1 MVMAPVFFQQE
12 ETRIVAAPDNPAI
25 DAPPFLTSR
34 GTGVDGVGAL
44 VIHRTDGA
52 FLCTGSMIAPMWV
65 LTAAHC
71 LSDTSGNMITNSV
84 DETFFPNPSGTLNM
98 TSGAGSF
105 FVNPLYNG
113 AVGSDYDIALVR
125 LPSPVGPGVDVY
137 SLYTGSITMGNPFT
151 MVGFGMRGG
160 GNTGATLPA
169 GSRRQG
175 MNSFDFFLSPGVLI
189 ADFDNGNPAND
200 ASCSVGARCDLGL
213 GALEAD
219 TAPGDS
225 GGPVFFGNQIVAVIA
240 FGART
245 SNPPDID
252 GVLNSSFGEFAGFTS
267 VEFNQAFLDA
277 TMAPEPASWAGVA
290 LGIAALAWRLQRK
303 RLPH

>member
-1 MVMAPVFFQQE
+1 
-12 ETRIVAAPDNPAI
+12 
-25 DAPPFLTSR
+25 
-34 GTGVDGVGAL
+34 
-44 VIHRTDGA
+44 
-52 FLCTGSMIAPMWV
+52 
-65 LTAAHC
+65 
-71 LSDTSGNMITNSV
+71 MITTSV

-98 TSGAGSF
+98 TSGAGNF

-113 AVGSDYDIALVR
+113 AVGSNYDIALVR
-125 LPSPVGPGVDVY
+125 LPSPVGPGVDIY
-137 SLYTGSITMGNPFT
+137 STYTGPITMGNPFSF
-151 MVGFGMRGG
+151 VGFGMRGD

-189 ADFDNGNPAND
+189 SDFDNGNPAND
-200 ASCSVGARCDLGL
+200 ASCTIAGGRCDLGL

-252 GVLNSSFGEFAGFTS
+252 GVLNSSFGEFAGYTS
-267 VEFNQAFLDA
+267 VEFNQSFLDSV
-277 TMAPEPASWAGVA
+277 MAPEPSSWAGFA